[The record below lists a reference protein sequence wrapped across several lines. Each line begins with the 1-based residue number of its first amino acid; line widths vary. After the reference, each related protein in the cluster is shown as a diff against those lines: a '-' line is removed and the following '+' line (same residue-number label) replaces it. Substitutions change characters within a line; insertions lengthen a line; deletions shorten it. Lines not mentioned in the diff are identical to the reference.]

1 LRLCVFA
8 SLREI
13 SRAPVKWSSNLTGQA
28 KAQRG
33 KKYPQISQISQ
44 IERIGAKHIGV
55 SEESECNPSSDYA
68 VSKLD
73 AEKRLFALADEGI
86 IRNLVILRL
95 APVYDRDWSLNLDRR
110 VFAPKKLAYLRL
122 GSGSQKMSALA
133 RPNLVDFIEFLVHI
147 LTQINTD
154 ENNIKNNLTRQNNL
168 CNQRNLRIN
177 VCDAEA
183 YDFNKIIQ
191 VFKKSGIRLDRPVI
205 SIETIFSSTLKK
217 KN

>member
-1 LRLCVFA
+1 M
-8 SLREI
+8 
-13 SRAPVKWSSNLTGQA
+13 
-28 KAQRG
+28 
-33 KKYPQISQISQ
+33 
-44 IERIGAKHIGV
+44 
-55 SEESECNPSSDYA
+55 
-68 VSKLD
+68 SKLD

-110 VFAPKKLAYLRL
+110 VFAPKKLVYLRF

-133 RPNLVDFIEFLVHI
+133 RPNLVEFIAHLIGKNRPQTH
-147 LTQINTD
+147 TD
-154 ENNIKNNLTRQNNL
+154 THRHRGRKKEENDL

>member
-1 LRLCVFA
+1 M
-8 SLREI
+8 
-13 SRAPVKWSSNLTGQA
+13 
-28 KAQRG
+28 
-33 KKYPQISQISQ
+33 
-44 IERIGAKHIGV
+44 
-55 SEESECNPSSDYA
+55 
-68 VSKLD
+68 SKLD

-110 VFAPKKLAYLRL
+110 VFAPKKLVYLRF

-133 RPNLVDFIEFLVHI
+133 RPNLVDFIEFLVHR

-154 ENNIKNNLTRQNNL
+154 ENNIKNNLTRQNTL

-183 YDFNKIIQ
+183 YEFNTIIQ
-191 VFKKSGIRLDRPVI
+191 VFKKSGIRLDRPVH
-205 SIETIFSSTLKK
+205 SIETIFSSTLNK